1 VDLRADEVSGEKLNL
16 LLNPNIHEQPWYRI
30 LTGTQS
36 QNGAALRA
44 LNVEGTVWADRFS
57 VGDLAAEGVTAQI
70 RLRDGHLHLADFH
83 GTVLG
88 GRHAG
93 DWEADFTED
102 VPAYTLT
109 GTLENVSLSQ
119 LAKPMHC
126 NWISGTARGSY
137 EMTLKGWGEAELHA
151 STRATLALFARE
163 GTLTR
168 FGPSGT
174 LKFGRLEATITTGES
189 LVVVSEGKLE
199 NAQGVYDVSGVASF
213 AHKVDLKFQRE
224 GHAFAVSG
232 TLEEPKVGSLT
243 VASEPTEQAKS
254 KQPISVRD
262 Q

>member
-1 VDLRADEVSGEKLNL
+1 MGFWKGAVGGILTVFTAFAESGVSGKVVDVQGNVVPAAAGRLGAGSG
-16 LLNPNIHEQPWYRI
+16 YS
-30 LTGTQS
+30 LTATS
-36 QNGAALRA
+36 
-44 LNVEGTVWADRFS
+44 D
-57 VGDLAAEGVTAQI
+57 AEGRYRFTAVP
-70 RLRDGHLHLADFH
+70 DGVYQLKGEAH
-83 GTVLG
+83 GLSSIELKLTLD
-88 GRHAG
+88 GRMIEQ
-93 DWEADFTED
+93 D
-102 VPAYTLT
+102 
-109 GTLENVSLSQ
+109 VSLSQ

-151 STRATLALFARE
+151 SARGTLALFARE

-199 NAQGVYDVSGVASF
+199 NAQGVYGVSGVASF

-224 GHAFAVSG
+224 GHGFAVSG

-243 VASEPTEQAKS
+243 VATEPTEQAKS
-254 KQPISVRD
+254 KQPVSVRD